1 MKVQKKS
8 KNITFLIPF
17 LALLVLPF
25 TVSDIFAEEEIAN
38 YDFRVLVGDD
48 LINNPLAAQI
58 LKNIE
63 LAKQRLAEQQERQ
76 RQIQEHQ
83 IFVEKQRQIAK
94 QLLQEDLDRM
104 FKKYEPYTP
113 RNSFTTFLDN
123 KIDPAVHGI
132 YWGQFNYQQQKV
144 EAGRAA
150 MQAVLANGGN
160 MQEARQAYF
169 DAAATT
175 RAEIIQVNEDLNI
188 KFGYADQNTQD
199 YFDANGKLPRFE
211 NDDDAPCYGCEEQNE
226 SIESSSDD

>member
-1 MKVQKKS
+1 MQVQKNS
-8 KNITFLIPF
+8 KIITFLFSIF
-17 LALLVLPF
+17 ALLILPLS
-25 TVSDIFAEEEIAN
+25 VSDIFAEGEIAN
-38 YDFRVLVGDD
+38 YDFRVVVGDE

-113 RNSFTTFLDN
+113 RNSYTTFLT
-123 KIDPAVHGI
+123 KIDSGVHDI

-150 MQAVLANGGN
+150 MQAVLANGGG

-211 NDDDAPCYGCEEQNE
+211 NDDDAPCYGCEEQNA
-226 SIESSSDD
+226 STESSSDD

>member
-1 MKVQKKS
+1 MKVQKNS

-17 LALLVLPF
+17 LALLILPF
-25 TVSDIFAEEEIAN
+25 SVSNVFAEEELAN
-38 YDFRVLVGDD
+38 YDFRIIAGDELV
-48 LINNPLAAQI
+48 NNPLAAQI

-113 RNSFTTFLDN
+113 SNSYTTFLK
-123 KIDPAVHGI
+123 KIDPTVHDI

-150 MQAVLANGGN
+150 MQAVLANGGG

-188 KFGYADQNTQD
+188 KYGFAVQTIQD
-199 YFDANGKLPRFE
+199 NFDANGKLPRFE
-211 NDDDAPCYGCEEQNE
+211 NDDDAPCYGCEE
-226 SIESSSDD
+226 

>member
-1 MKVQKKS
+1 VKIQKNS
-8 KNITFLIPF
+8 KTIIFLIPIF
-17 LALLVLPF
+17 ALLILPF
-25 TVSDIFAEEEIAN
+25 SVSNSFAEEEIAN
-38 YDFRVLVGDD
+38 YDFRVVSGDE
-48 LINNPLAAQI
+48 IMNNPLAVQI

-63 LAKQRLAEQQERQ
+63 IAKQRLAEQQERQ

-113 RNSFTTFLDN
+113 RNSYTTFLT
-123 KIDPAVHGI
+123 KIDPTVHDI
-132 YWGQFNYQQQKV
+132 YWGQFDYQQQKV

-150 MQAVLANGGN
+150 MQAVLANGGS

-175 RAEIIQVNEDLNI
+175 RAQIIQVNEDLNI
-188 KFGYADQNTQD
+188 KFGYAVQNIQD
-199 YFDANGKLPRFE
+199 NFDANGKLPRFE

-226 SIESSSDD
+226 STESSSNG

>member
-1 MKVQKKS
+1 VKVQKNS

-17 LALLVLPF
+17 LALLILPF
-25 TVSDIFAEEEIAN
+25 SVSNVFAEEELAN
-38 YDFRVLVGDD
+38 YDFRVIAGDELV
-48 LINNPLAAQI
+48 NNPLAAQI

-63 LAKQRLAEQQERQ
+63 LAKQRVAEQQERQ

-113 RNSFTTFLDN
+113 RNSYTTFLT
-123 KIDPAVHGI
+123 KIDSGVHDI

-150 MQAVLANGGN
+150 MQAILANGGG

-188 KFGYADQNTQD
+188 KYGFAVQTIQD
-199 YFDANGKLPRFE
+199 NFDANGKLPRFE
-211 NDDDAPCYGCEEQNE
+211 NDDDAPCYGCEE
-226 SIESSSDD
+226 

>member
-1 MKVQKKS
+1 MKVQKNS
-8 KNITFLIPF
+8 KNITFLIPIF
-17 LALLVLPF
+17 TLLILPF
-25 TVSDIFAEEEIAN
+25 TVSDIFAEEEVVN
-38 YDFRVLVGDD
+38 YDFRIVVGDE

-83 IFVEKQRQIAK
+83 MFVDKQRQIAK
-94 QLLQEDLDRM
+94 QLLQDDLDRM

-123 KIDPAVHGI
+123 KIDPGVHDI

-150 MQAVLANGGN
+150 MQAVLANGGG

-188 KFGYADQNTQD
+188 KYGFAVKSIQD
-199 YFDANGKLPRFE
+199 NFDANGKLPRFE
-211 NDDDAPCYGCEEQNE
+211 NDDDAPCYGCEE
-226 SIESSSDD
+226 

>member
-1 MKVQKKS
+1 MKVQKNS

-17 LALLVLPF
+17 LALLILPF
-25 TVSDIFAEEEIAN
+25 SVSNVFAEEELAN
-38 YDFRVLVGDD
+38 YDFRVIAGDELV
-48 LINNPLAAQI
+48 NNPLAAQI

-63 LAKQRLAEQQERQ
+63 LAKQRLTEQQERQ

-83 IFVEKQRQIAK
+83 IFVEKQRLIAK

-113 RNSFTTFLDN
+113 RNSYTTFLT
-123 KIDPAVHGI
+123 KIDSTVHDI

-150 MQAVLANGGN
+150 MQAVLANGGG

-188 KFGYADQNTQD
+188 KYGFAVQTIQD
-199 YFDANGKLPRFE
+199 NFDANGKLPRFE
-211 NDDDAPCYGCEEQNE
+211 NDDDAPCYGCEE
-226 SIESSSDD
+226 

>member
-1 MKVQKKS
+1 VKVQKNS

-17 LALLVLPF
+17 FALLIFPF
-25 TVSDIFAEEEIAN
+25 TISDSLAEEEIAN
-38 YDFRVLVGDD
+38 YDFRVIAGDE

-113 RNSFTTFLDN
+113 RNSYTTFLK
-123 KIDPAVHGI
+123 KIDPTVHDI

-150 MQAVLANGGN
+150 MQAVLANGGG

-188 KFGYADQNTQD
+188 KYGFAVQTIQD
-199 YFDANGKLPRFE
+199 NFDANGKLPRFE
-211 NDDDAPCYGCEEQNE
+211 NDDNAPCYGCEE
-226 SIESSSDD
+226 

>member
-1 MKVQKKS
+1 VKIQKNS

-17 LALLVLPF
+17 LALLILPF
-25 TVSDIFAEEEIAN
+25 SVSNIFAEEELVN
-38 YDFRVLVGDD
+38 YDFRVIVGDE

-83 IFVEKQRQIAK
+83 IFVDKQRQIAK

-113 RNSFTTFLDN
+113 RNSYTTFLT
-123 KIDPAVHGI
+123 KIDSGVHDI

-150 MQAVLANGGN
+150 MQAVLANGGG
-160 MQEARQAYF
+160 MQEARQAYY

-188 KFGYADQNTQD
+188 KYGFAVQTIQD
-199 YFDANGKLPRFE
+199 NFDANGKLPRFE
-211 NDDDAPCYGCEEQNE
+211 NDDDAPCYGCEE
-226 SIESSSDD
+226 

>member
-1 MKVQKKS
+1 VKIQKNS

-17 LALLVLPF
+17 LALLILPF
-25 TVSDIFAEEEIAN
+25 SVSNIFAEEEITN
-38 YDFRVLVGDD
+38 YDFRVISGDE
-48 LINNPLAAQI
+48 LLNNPLAAQI

-63 LAKQRLAEQQERQ
+63 LAKQRVAEQQERQ

-83 IFVEKQRQIAK
+83 IFVDKQRQIAN

-113 RNSFTTFLDN
+113 RNSFTTFLT
-123 KIDPAVHGI
+123 KIDSTVHDI

-150 MQAVLANGGN
+150 MQAVLANGGG

-188 KFGYADQNTQD
+188 KYGFAVQTIQD
-199 YFDANGKLPRFE
+199 NFDANGKLPRFE
-211 NDDDAPCYGCEEQNE
+211 NDDDAPCYGCEE
-226 SIESSSDD
+226 